1 MVSAAF
7 DWDYFQRNPTV
18 PNSRRRFTSYRL
30 PSAQDNSI
38 ALVSGPA
45 SAFCVR
51 NMGGKLGGQ
60 MRLRIALLATYMILA
75 VSAGGC
81 GSPGTLIVE
90 QSVGAPPIQ
99 MTVPADCA
107 YGLFIAGQSKPLVT
121 LDMKQG
127 DKLGFALTEG
137 GTVGAMRIQW
147 RCAVAGERYLHID
160 FNTSYQWRRL

>member
-1 MVSAAF
+1 
-7 DWDYFQRNPTV
+7 
-18 PNSRRRFTSYRL
+18 
-30 PSAQDNSI
+30 
-38 ALVSGPA
+38 
-45 SAFCVR
+45 
-51 NMGGKLGGQ
+51 MGGKLGGQ

-99 MTVPADCA
+99 MTVPADGA